1 MKKIFYK
8 HYVFLAEINNFI
20 KENLVKFNNIN
31 IIIDIDEKDKKRL
44 EKQLSIIKF
53 AKKNNIP
60 FLFKNDFRKCIKFN
74 ASGIFIE
81 ANYKKITKPILLK
94 KNFHIIGGAHN
105 QLEYTQK
112 LRQKCHLLM
121 LSPLFFNE
129 KYSKNKIL
137 NISKFNQKALNWKI
151 KLCALGG
158 INSKTLKKIKL
169 TKCIA
174 IGFKKFIFD
183 TQIKKPAYAKSVGR
197 FNKFKF

>member
-8 HYVFLAEINNFI
+8 HYVFLGKINNLI

-31 IIIDIDEKDKKRL
+31 IIIDIDKKDKKGL
-44 EKQLSIIKF
+44 ENELSIIKF

-60 FLFKNDFRKCIKFN
+60 FLFKNDFQKCIKFN
-74 ASGIFIE
+74 AFGIFIE
-81 ANYKKITKPILLK
+81 GNYKKITKPMLLK
-94 KNFHIIGGAHN
+94 KNFHIVGGAHD
-105 QLEYTQK
+105 QLEYAQK

-169 TKCIA
+169 TKCMA

-183 TQIKKPAYAKSVGR
+183 TQIKKPAYA
-197 FNKFKF
+197 FKHRQVY